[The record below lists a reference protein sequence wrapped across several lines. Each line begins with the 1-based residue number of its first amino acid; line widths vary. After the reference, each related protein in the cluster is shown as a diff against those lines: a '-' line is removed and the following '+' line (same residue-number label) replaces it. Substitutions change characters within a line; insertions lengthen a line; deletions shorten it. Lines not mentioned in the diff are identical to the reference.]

1 MQRALEI
8 TFRHMM
14 HLLLLLLVPSVV
26 GVGVAFALP
35 RSYQSV
41 AGLKAIQRYAVIGAT
56 GIEADLQATPAQT
69 QVTAL
74 NDFLGSPAFD
84 LAVAYATALPKQV
97 RASVGSSNQHVI
109 DDAIVR
115 DLSTHVQVAAQ
126 AYNRYT
132 ITYPNS
138 DATVAQ
144 HVVQSIVRTFAVD
157 GPAFAALGGQK
168 LLALDQRELTADLS
182 QRDAAV
188 DAETA
193 YASAHLNLTGNA
205 LQTDPHYAVL
215 VGEAQRTQQTVLN
228 VETAMN
234 TIHQEIDQLSSS
246 NTLFTVVDAPSF
258 PYQAVSRLKSLAIGA
273 GVGLAV
279 ALLACA
285 LYLALLYRRDRAIYT
300 PQDLEPLA
308 GLPQVIL
315 QIPSIAA
322 SEAPQPQAF
331 DLSSLPFRRGGSGE
345 RAIEQHE
352 GGSGEIVADAAR
364 RSDHRVG
371 QGRHTGADIVQQRA
385 PQARHVHGC
394 GDAERAVPDLR
405 TLVAK
410 LGRRRRQTR
419 EAHRDSPAIDSE

>member
-1 MQRALEI
+1 
-8 TFRHMM
+8 
-14 HLLLLLLVPSVV
+14 
-26 GVGVAFALP
+26 
-35 RSYQSV
+35 
-41 AGLKAIQRYAVIGAT
+41 
-56 GIEADLQATPAQT
+56 
-69 QVTAL
+69 
-74 NDFLGSPAFD
+74 
-84 LAVAYATALPKQV
+84 
-97 RASVGSSNQHVI
+97 
-109 DDAIVR
+109 
-115 DLSTHVQVAAQ
+115 
-126 AYNRYT
+126 
-132 ITYPNS
+132 
-138 DATVAQ
+138 
-144 HVVQSIVRTFAVD
+144 
-157 GPAFAALGGQK
+157 GGQK
-168 LLALDQRELTADLS
+168 LLALDQRELSADLS
-182 QRDAAV
+182 QRAAAV

-193 YASAHLNLTGNA
+193 YASAHLNLMGNA
-205 LQTDPHYAVL
+205 LQTDPRYAVL

-300 PQDLEPLA
+300 PQDLEQLA

-322 SEAPQPQAF
+322 SEAPQPRAF
-331 DLSSLPFRRGGSGE
+331 DLSSLLFRRGGSGK

-364 RSDHRVG
+364 RSDHGVG

-385 PQARHVHGC
+385 PQARHGY

-410 LGRRRRQTR
+410 LGRRRRQHTR